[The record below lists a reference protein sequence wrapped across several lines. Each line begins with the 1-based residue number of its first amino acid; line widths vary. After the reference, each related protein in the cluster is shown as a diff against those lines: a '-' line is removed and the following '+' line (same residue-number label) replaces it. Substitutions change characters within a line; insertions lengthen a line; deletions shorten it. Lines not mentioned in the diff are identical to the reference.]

1 MQKFSAKDIQ
11 NLISYLAEN
20 ISVYAGG
27 EKDQR
32 VLIKPGLKI
41 TNKQS
46 GLNYTVSSVTKD
58 TNGSGLIISCTR
70 EPDTTITITSKDL
83 KHFERT

>member
-1 MQKFSAKDIQ
+1 MQKFSARDIK
-11 NLISYLAEN
+11 NLITYLREN
-20 ISVYAGG
+20 ISVYAGDK
-27 EKDQR
+27 KDQR

-46 GLNYTVSSVTKD
+46 GLNYTVHSVMRDPEGK
-58 TNGSGLIISCTR
+58 GLIISCTR
-70 EPDTTITITSKDL
+70 EPDVTITITSKDL

>member
-1 MQKFSAKDIQ
+1 MQKFSARDIQ
-11 NLISYLAEN
+11 NLVAYLSEN
-20 ISVYAGG
+20 ISVYAGDN
-27 EKDQR
+27 KDQR

-46 GLNYTVSSVTKD
+46 GLNYTVSSVMKD
-58 TNGSGLIISCTR
+58 PEGKGLIIYCSR
-70 EPDTTITITSKDL
+70 EPGVEIAITSKDL